1 MSGVPLLQIQ
11 DLEIGF
17 HRRQTCRQVVHGVN
31 LRLEAGQAAALVGE
45 SGSGKSVT
53 ARSLVG
59 LAGAGAEVS
68 AATLQAGGQDLRGFR
83 EADWRALRGRQIG
96 LVWQDALVS
105 LDPLHTV
112 EHAVGEAL
120 RAHRWGTP
128 ARRRERVREALRQA
142 GLAEPDRLLQRR
154 PGQLSGGQRQRVLIA
169 AALVLDPPLLIAD
182 EPTTALDAHVQLQ
195 IIELLQDIVKQG
207 RGLLIISH
215 DLGLVAQ
222 LAGQVHVMRHG
233 RVVEQGDRA
242 EVLRQPRHA
251 YTRALLQAQPGRLA
265 PSPVVVSAG
274 GPPLLVA
281 EELVKSYRQADGSR
295 HLALAEA
302 GFRLAA
308 AGALGIIGA
317 SGSGKSTLASLLLGL
332 QSPDQGRISF
342 LGQPW
347 VGAGQAEVTER
358 ERRPRRRQ
366 MAAVYQ
372 DPLSSFDPRWT
383 VARILADALA
393 AAEVPGAEHPE
404 QSLELLERVGLPVAL
419 LPQRPASLSGGQ
431 RQRLAIARALAVRPR
446 LLICDEAVSALDVLV
461 QAQILDLLLDLRRQL
476 GLACIFIT
484 HDLRVVQQLC
494 DEVLV
499 MHEGRVVEQGPLAE
513 IFARPRHRHTRELLA
528 AAAGMP
534 EPEAGQD
541 QSSPR

>member
-1 MSGVPLLQIQ
+1 M
-11 DLEIGF
+11 
-17 HRRQTCRQVVHGVN
+17 
-31 LRLEAGQAAALVGE
+31 
-45 SGSGKSVT
+45 KSVC
-53 ARSLVG
+53 
-59 LAGAGAEVS
+59 
-68 AATLQAGGQDLRGFR
+68 
-83 EADWRALRGRQIG
+83 
-96 LVWQDALVS
+96 
-105 LDPLHTV
+105 
-112 EHAVGEAL
+112 
-120 RAHRWGTP
+120 
-128 ARRRERVREALRQA
+128 
-142 GLAEPDRLLQRR
+142 
-154 PGQLSGGQRQRVLIA
+154 
-169 AALVLDPPLLIAD
+169 
-182 EPTTALDAHVQLQ
+182 
-195 IIELLQDIVKQG
+195 
-207 RGLLIISH
+207 
-215 DLGLVAQ
+215 
-222 LAGQVHVMRHG
+222 
-233 RVVEQGDRA
+233 
-242 EVLRQPRHA
+242 
-251 YTRALLQAQPGRLA
+251 
-265 PSPVVVSAG
+265 
-274 GPPLLVA
+274 
-281 EELVKSYRQADGSR
+281 
-295 HLALAEA
+295 
-302 GFRLAA
+302 
-308 AGALGIIGA
+308 
-317 SGSGKSTLASLLLGL
+317 
-332 QSPDQGRISF
+332 F

-347 VGAGQAEVTER
+347 AGAGLAEVTER

-431 RQRLAIARALAVRPR
+431 RQRLAIARALAVRPK

-528 AAAGMP
+528 AAAGVP
-534 EPEAGQD
+534 EPEAEQD